1 MSLAR
6 VKRYAEEASSNAESR
21 RRVSGGE
28 DEEHGE
34 WRPRLRGPA
43 DAQYDLY
50 LRFSQCCVFA
60 TWFRVIA
67 GVLNE
72 CTLLAVHEDDFTGF
86 SSESINSTRVCVI
99 QARAAA
105 MSLCD
110 LGTRRSFCV
119 RAAALVSILQNV
131 APQMSLDVWCI
142 SGSEELSFCIYE
154 LGVASFSQLSSI
166 RLVDGESCSVEG
178 LMDDLQYDIHVEMD
192 MQPMKNSVKAAREH
206 KLQEIEFSIHVPER
220 DASLIKRERTLVFFE
235 ISYSG
240 GDVSG
245 RHCFCS
251 ASEPDEL
258 GGSSIVLRAPSGGYG
273 SDGCTEGS
281 PMRGA
286 LPREGLACVYR
297 GRFLLEYLAQFTKHL
312 EKQPLKLHLCRDKP
326 LIVECTIG
334 SSTFTR
340 LVLAPIAEV

>member
-1 MSLAR
+1 M
-6 VKRYAEEASSNAESR
+6 KRGTEEAPPGAGGR
-21 RRVSGGE
+21 RRVSDGE

-43 DAQYDLY
+43 GARYDLY
-50 LRFSQCCVFA
+50 MRFPQCCIFA

-67 GVLNE
+67 DVLQE
-72 CTLLAVHEDDFTGF
+72 CTLLAVQGRDFTGF

-99 QARAAA
+99 QAKAAA

-110 LGTRRSFCV
+110 LGTRRNFCV

-131 APQMSLDVWCI
+131 APQMSLDVWCV

-166 RLVDGESCSVEG
+166 RLVDGESCSAEG

-206 KLQEIEFSIHVPER
+206 KLQEIEFSVHVPER
-220 DASLIKRERTLVFFE
+220 HAALMKRERTMVFFE

-251 ASEPDEL
+251 ASEPDEH
-258 GGSSIVLRAPSGGYG
+258 GESAVVIRAQPGGYG
-273 SDGCTEGS
+273 SDGGAEGS
-281 PMRGA
+281 PMREA
-286 LPREGLACVYR
+286 PPREGLACVYR

-334 SSTFTR
+334 GGGTFTR